1 MQQSGLVITVKW
13 ISKHNIMISQPAT
26 NIHFYMDTDK
36 ASTFKTTM
44 SLLTSQYYNY
54 LLTVA
59 TVRDVRY
66 FDLRCIF
73 DLKYIIPVYL
83 T

>member
-1 MQQSGLVITVKW
+1 
-13 ISKHNIMISQPAT
+13 
-26 NIHFYMDTDK
+26 MDTDK

-73 DLKYIIPVYL
+73 DLKYIVPVYL